1 MHSSL
6 KHMHILGV
14 YYSVI
19 SSNSFTVRVKVLMS
33 LCEDSASGLL
43 QKRQV
48 VAVFALAV
56 TVG

>member
-1 MHSSL
+1 
-6 KHMHILGV
+6 MHILGV

-43 QKRQV
+43 QKRQA